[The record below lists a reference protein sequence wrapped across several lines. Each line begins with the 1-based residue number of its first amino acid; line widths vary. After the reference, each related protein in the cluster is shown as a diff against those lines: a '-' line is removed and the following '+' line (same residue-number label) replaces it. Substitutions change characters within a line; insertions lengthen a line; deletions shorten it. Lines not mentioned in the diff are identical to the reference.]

1 MNDYIETKKTYYD
14 LMKKVKN
21 EKDPSKQSELISS
34 LLEINSNLVKLV
46 REKIQDNYEPYD
58 LLPELKKIQK
68 EYLQIQ
74 ESKDKKITLEMIL
87 NEKENQMNSKKF
99 QFNILLF
106 FIILSIIIILYII
119 IQRGVQKIVLLTSP
133 I

>member
-14 LMKKVKN
+14 LMMKVKN

-34 LLEINSNLVKLV
+34 LLEINSNLAKLV

>member
-34 LLEINSNLVKLV
+34 LLEINSNLAKLV

-133 I
+133 V

>member
-1 MNDYIETKKTYYD
+1 M
-14 LMKKVKN
+14 MKVKN

-34 LLEINSNLVKLV
+34 LLEINSNLAKLV
-46 REKIQDNYEPYD
+46 REKIQDKYEPYD

-119 IQRGVQKIVLLTSP
+119 IQQGVQKIVLLTSP
-133 I
+133 V

>member
-34 LLEINSNLVKLV
+34 LLEINSNLAKLV

>member
-14 LMKKVKN
+14 LMMKVKN

-34 LLEINSNLVKLV
+34 LLEINSNLAKLV
-46 REKIQDNYEPYD
+46 REKIQDKYEPYD

-119 IQRGVQKIVLLTSP
+119 IRRGVQKIVLLTSP

>member
-1 MNDYIETKKTYYD
+1 
-14 LMKKVKN
+14 MKKVKN

-34 LLEINSNLVKLV
+34 LLEINSNLAKLV